1 MRTATAYFFSI
12 LCLTAHFAFASSLP
26 ASAGR
31 LAAGTQAE
39 GGRAFTSLTSEK
51 GSFVIE
57 LTLAEKE
64 LRAGPNILDI
74 VLRDGSGN
82 GVQGAQLSIVPWMP
96 AMGHGVWDKPRV
108 RERGGGRYHVDNVA
122 IIMSGVWELKV
133 GVKAGAATDR
143 AVFSFPVANEA
154 FAEREPAK
162 REQGYGRSWAAY
174 QVPNLTLIDQDGKM
188 VNLSALMESG
198 KPVILDFIFT
208 TCTTVCPVLS
218 AGFANLRREL
228 GRDAEK
234 VQLVS
239 ITIDPENDRPE
250 TLKRYAQRF
259 GAGPG
264 WEFLTGSRDEVGSV
278 LRAFD
283 AFAADKMSHE
293 PLYLMH
299 APHAAKWLRI
309 EGIIGKSD
317 LVGEY
322 RKMRSA
328 DAGR

>member
-108 RERGGGRYHVDNVA
+108 RERGGGRPDRGALCAARRGRVGAVA
-122 IIMSGVWELKV
+122 H
-133 GVKAGAATDR
+133 
-143 AVFSFPVANEA
+143 ANA
-154 FAEREPAK
+154 
-162 REQGYGRSWAAY
+162 
-174 QVPNLTLIDQDGKM
+174 
-188 VNLSALMESG
+188 
-198 KPVILDFIFT
+198 
-208 TCTTVCPVLS
+208 
-218 AGFANLRREL
+218 
-228 GRDAEK
+228 GRD
-234 VQLVS
+234 VS
-239 ITIDPENDRPE
+239 SATGATGLDTQARQ
-250 TLKRYAQRF
+250 QRATAAGHPG
-259 GAGPG
+259 GA
-264 WEFLTGSRDEVGSV
+264 
-278 LRAFD
+278 
-283 AFAADKMSHE
+283 
-293 PLYLMH
+293 
-299 APHAAKWLRI
+299 
-309 EGIIGKSD
+309 
-317 LVGEY
+317 
-322 RKMRSA
+322 
-328 DAGR
+328 